1 MALHDHWRSE
11 PRVGIVRV
19 SLREN
24 YPKRSLDPLGVLGWR
39 KVCAHG
45 VSLSLPQLERPRTN
59 HLEIVKLDFK
69 TSKFMTP
76 DSELEEIKARYAI
89 QMAEEAQRELTKAA
103 PQIER
108 FTAIAASRGIVLNA
122 TSFEYVQTI
131 GVVAKAPGLA
141 KTLIEPIQTERD
153 ELVAYSEIVKKL
165 QPSPFQ
171 AGCFVGKDYMLLAHP
186 FYRRK
191 MRPDANWAPRFVEF
205 LWAFD
210 APGVQKY
217 IAIDEDRVRINVD
230 SSTYIEEDTWH
241 GAPFN
246 EDIRAIKPGTVKL
259 RPPQDLDPTYI
270 SSLFADA
277 YCLDIKW
284 SEADGVKTFV
294 SLEMK
299 TEKVQLE
306 LDGNIYFPAR
316 YMHAEFDISANCFR
330 HFDGAVQLFLED
342 EYLQRRESD
351 FNMNAK
357 TTDHIKARSKK
368 LFKLNGPINA
378 KNWVDLCCQFYTGNP
393 LTIEYFSKAFP
404 AHINDTLAKIRARNV

>member
-1 MALHDHWRSE
+1 
-11 PRVGIVRV
+11 
-19 SLREN
+19 
-24 YPKRSLDPLGVLGWR
+24 
-39 KVCAHG
+39 
-45 VSLSLPQLERPRTN
+45 
-59 HLEIVKLDFK
+59 
-69 TSKFMTP
+69 MTTA
-76 DSELEEIKARYAI
+76 SELEEIMARHALH
-89 QMAEEAQRELTKAA
+89 MAEEAQSELKKAA

-141 KTLIEPIQTERD
+141 KTLIGPIQTERD
-153 ELVAYSEIVKKL
+153 ELIAYSEIVKKL

-191 MRPDANWAPRFVEF
+191 MRPDANWAPRFVEL

-230 SSTYIEEDTWH
+230 NSTYIEEDTWH

-330 HFDGAVQLFLED
+330 HFDGAVQLFLVD

-368 LFKLNGPINA
+368 LFKLNGPINV
-378 KNWVDLCCQFYTGNP
+378 KSWVELCCQFYTANP
-393 LTIEYFSKAFP
+393 LTIEYFSKAYP
-404 AHINDTLAKIRARNV
+404 SHINDTLAKIRARSG

>member
-1 MALHDHWRSE
+1 
-11 PRVGIVRV
+11 
-19 SLREN
+19 
-24 YPKRSLDPLGVLGWR
+24 
-39 KVCAHG
+39 
-45 VSLSLPQLERPRTN
+45 
-59 HLEIVKLDFK
+59 
-69 TSKFMTP
+69 MTTA
-76 DSELEEIKARYAI
+76 SELEEIMARHALH
-89 QMAEEAQRELTKAA
+89 MAEEAQSELKKAA

-141 KTLIEPIQTERD
+141 KTLIGPIQTERD
-153 ELVAYSEIVKKL
+153 ELIAYSEIVKKL

-171 AGCFVGKDYMLLAHP
+171 AGCFVGKDYMLLAHT

-191 MRPDANWAPRFVEF
+191 MRPDANWAPRFLEF

-210 APGVQKY
+210 APGVQKF

-230 SSTYIEEDTWH
+230 SSTYLEEDTWH

-368 LFKLNGPINA
+368 LFKLNGPINV
-378 KNWVDLCCQFYTGNP
+378 KSWVELCCQFYTANP
-393 LTIEYFSKAFP
+393 LTIEYFSKAYP
-404 AHINDTLAKIRARNV
+404 SHINDTLAKIRARSG

>member
-1 MALHDHWRSE
+1 
-11 PRVGIVRV
+11 
-19 SLREN
+19 
-24 YPKRSLDPLGVLGWR
+24 
-39 KVCAHG
+39 
-45 VSLSLPQLERPRTN
+45 
-59 HLEIVKLDFK
+59 
-69 TSKFMTP
+69 MTTA
-76 DSELEEIKARYAI
+76 SELEEIMARHALH
-89 QMAEEAQRELTKAA
+89 MAEEAQSELKKAA

-141 KTLIEPIQTERD
+141 KTLLEPIQTERD
-153 ELVAYSEIVKKL
+153 ELIAYSEIVKKL

-191 MRPDANWAPRFVEF
+191 MRPDANWAPRFVEY

-259 RPPQDLDPTYI
+259 RPPLDLDPTYI

-378 KNWVDLCCQFYTGNP
+378 KSWVELCCQFYTGNP
-393 LTIEYFSKAFP
+393 LTIEYFSKALP
-404 AHINDTLAKIRARNV
+404 TRINDILAKIRARNV